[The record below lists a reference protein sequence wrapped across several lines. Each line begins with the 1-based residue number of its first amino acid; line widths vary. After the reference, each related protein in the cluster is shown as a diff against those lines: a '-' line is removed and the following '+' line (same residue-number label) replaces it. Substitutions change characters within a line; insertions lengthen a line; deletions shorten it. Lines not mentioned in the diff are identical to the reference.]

1 MVDDNTDAEQL
12 DQLNNE
18 IGALKIIKKHENMF
32 NSYSFWVQKDVWVVM
47 DLIEGVT
54 VDDIRK
60 YGTGIV
66 ELKEVVAIFKGSLRA
81 MKVLHGN
88 NIAHCDVHNDN
99 IMISTNR

>member
-1 MVDDNTDAEQL
+1 MVDDNIDAEQL

-18 IGALKIIKKHENMF
+18 IGALKIIKKHENIVQF
-32 NSYSFWVQKDVWVVM
+32 VDSFWVQKDVQVDVWVVM

-88 NIAHCDVHNDN
+88 NIAHCMS
-99 IMISTNR
+99 IMTI